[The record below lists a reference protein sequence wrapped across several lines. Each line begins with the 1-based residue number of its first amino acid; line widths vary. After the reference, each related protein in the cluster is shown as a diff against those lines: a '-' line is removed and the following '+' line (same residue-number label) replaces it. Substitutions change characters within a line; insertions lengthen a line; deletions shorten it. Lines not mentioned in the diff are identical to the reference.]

1 MKYFGI
7 RARVLSLA
15 ELTVLVPPPG
25 VGDTCGRLVKAA
37 SREIDGKAI
46 GGLGG

>member
-15 ELTVLVPPPG
+15 EPTVLVPPPG
-25 VGDTCGRLVKAA
+25 VGDPCGRLVKAA
-37 SREIDGKAI
+37 SRRDRVGR
-46 GGLGG
+46 